1 MKKMS
6 LLQRPKDQI
15 LEGETDRLLKM
26 RRVRTLEE
34 AQPPAEDAA
43 VAVAAV
49 NALMNLT
56 TCTALSRK
64 SMRKCATFKTVRRH
78 RILASALSRE
88 PLKKIKTAS
97 TN

>member
-1 MKKMS
+1 MS

-15 LEGETDRLLKM
+15 LEGETDRPLKM

-34 AQPPAEDAA
+34 AQTPAEDAA
-43 VAVAAV
+43 VAVVAAV

-56 TCTALSRK
+56 TCTALLRK

-78 RILASALSRE
+78 RILASAQSRE
-88 PLKKIKTAS
+88 PLPTIKTAS

>member
-1 MKKMS
+1 ML

-15 LEGETDRLLKM
+15 LEEETDRPLKM

>member
-1 MKKMS
+1 MKKML

-15 LEGETDRLLKM
+15 LEGETDRPLKM

-88 PLKKIKTAS
+88 PLPTIKTAS

>member
-1 MKKMS
+1 ML
-6 LLQRPKDQI
+6 LLQRPQDQI
-15 LEGETDRLLKM
+15 LEEETDRPLKM

>member
-1 MKKMS
+1 ML

-15 LEGETDRLLKM
+15 LEEETDRPLKM

-34 AQPPAEDAA
+34 AQPPAEDA
-43 VAVAAV
+43 VVAAV

-88 PLKKIKTAS
+88 PLPTIKTAS

>member
-15 LEGETDRLLKM
+15 LEEETDRPLKM